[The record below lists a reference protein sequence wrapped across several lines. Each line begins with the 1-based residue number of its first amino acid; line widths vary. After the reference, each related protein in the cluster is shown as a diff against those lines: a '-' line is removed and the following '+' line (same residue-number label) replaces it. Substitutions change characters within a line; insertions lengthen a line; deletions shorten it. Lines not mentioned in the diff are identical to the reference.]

1 MHAQDFLPAAHR
13 FQQDTRRRVQIH
25 GAGLVVEH
33 DRLGLRLGGVVEQ
46 QEVRRMVEFTG
57 INAVLDHDKPNA
69 AQFEAGLFPHLAAQG
84 VLGRLAALD
93 LAARDASCCPESFCT
108 AKLRADGHTDG
119 CPCDRIAL
127 AGVRQARLPR
137 RHIE

>member
-1 MHAQDFLPAAHR
+1 MHAQDFLPAAR
-13 FQQDTRRRVQIH
+13 PFQQDARRRVQIH
-25 GAGLVVEH
+25 GAGLGGSHPAEF
-33 DRLGLRLGGVVEQ
+33 LG
-46 QEVRRMVEFTG
+46 
-57 INAVLDHDKPNA
+57 IDAVLDHDKADA